1 MNKTELAAA
10 LAEKTGS
17 SKADAAKTLAAL
29 FDTETGIIAATCRG
43 GDKVTL
49 TGFGTFQQKTQA
61 ARAGVNPSTGAKIQ
75 IAEKKVIKFSAGKG
89 LKS

>member
-10 LAEKTGS
+10 IAHKSGLP
-17 SKADAAKTLAAL
+17 KAKCTELVNTL
-29 FDTETGIIAATCRG
+29 FDPEMGVIASTCRRG
-43 GDKVTL
+43 EKVQI

-61 ARAGVNPSTGAKIQ
+61 ARNGINPATGAPLQ
-75 IAEKKVIKFSAGKG
+75 IPEKKVIKFSAGKG

>member
-1 MNKTELAAA
+1 MNKTELTAA

-17 SKADAAKTLAAL
+17 SKTDAAKTIDAL
-29 FDTETGIIAATCRG
+29 FNTDDGIIVATCRG

-61 ARAGVNPSTGAKIQ
+61 ARNGVNPSTGAKIQ